1 MITIAEFLNF
11 IRNVMGISTTNLPD
25 NSPAIPIA
33 LAIAEDLTN
42 PALKAIQSPSCST
55 LGYTGPSIYELAVYN
70 LGGDNLIN
78 FAQDVPGGTFFQQAR
93 QSYGINAFVAGVIS
107 STSDNGTGESM
118 LVPDALKGLTLQNLQ
133 QLKTPYGRQWLY
145 FSQAYGTLWG
155 LS

>member
-1 MITIAEFLNF
+1 MVTIAGFLDF
-11 IRNVMGISTTNLPD
+11 IRNTMQIPVIALPD
-25 NSPAIPIA
+25 DSPSIQIA

-42 PALKAIQSPSCST
+42 PALKAIQSPACST
-55 LGYTGPSIYELAVYN
+55 LNYTGSSIYDLAVYN

-78 FAQDVPGGTFFQQAR
+78 FAQDVSGGTFFQTAR
-93 QSYGINAFVAGVIS
+93 QSYGINSFVAGVIS

-118 LVPDALKGLTLQNLQ
+118 VVPDSLKNLTLQNLQ

-155 LS
+155 IS

>member
-1 MITIAEFLNF
+1 MVTIAGFLDF
-11 IRNVMGISTTNLPD
+11 IRNAMQIPVQALPD
-25 NSPAIPIA
+25 DSPSIPIA

-42 PALKAIQSPSCST
+42 PALRAIQSPSCST
-55 LGYTGPSIYELAVYN
+55 LGYTGPGIYELAVYN

-78 FAQDVPGGTFFQQAR
+78 FAQDVSGGTFFQTAR
-93 QSYGINAFVAGVIS
+93 QSYGINSFVAGVIS

-118 LVPDALKGLTLQNLQ
+118 VVPESLKNITLQNLQ

-155 LS
+155 IS